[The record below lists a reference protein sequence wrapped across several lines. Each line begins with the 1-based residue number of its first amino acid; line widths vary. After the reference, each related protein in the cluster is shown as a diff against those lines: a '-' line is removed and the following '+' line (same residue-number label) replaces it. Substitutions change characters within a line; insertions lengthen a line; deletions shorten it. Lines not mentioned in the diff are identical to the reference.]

1 MSAIVIFVSGVGGGG
16 KCPSSVRRIVGRA
29 SSVRDAE
36 SKVTC
41 DVSSTAQLSAPTM
54 NPSVVGFITILRF
67 PASCARMATAFAH

>member
-1 MSAIVIFVSGVGGGG
+1 MSAVVIFLSGGGGGG

-41 DVSSTAQLSAPTM
+41 TAQLSAPTM